1 MAWPVIFI
9 TLVTLIIINA
19 FYVAAEFSTVSA
31 RRSKLTQLAS
41 EGNLLAGFL
50 FSIVSDPQKLDTYI
64 ASCQIGITAS
74 SLIVGFYGQA
84 QLTPVFAPL
93 LTKYTYISLGA
104 AQTITA
110 AGILIFLTGLQ
121 VLFGE
126 LVPKSIA
133 IQYPERLAMYTALPM
148 RWSIVIFKPLIWLF
162 NGSGQL
168 ILRIAG
174 ASAIHEPVH
183 VHEPYEI
190 MMLFEESSAGGLLDN
205 VERSL
210 LINSLQM
217 RQLSVRQVM
226 IPRNR
231 MLSASVDL
239 DSDELLSLLADSP
252 YSRMPLYEGSIEHI
266 VGIIHLKDLLCLK
279 IQTGQH
285 GVREAMRPV
294 LFVPET
300 MPVDKVFS
308 ELQNKRYHV
317 ATVLDE
323 FGGTSGIVT
332 LEDLI
337 EEIFGELQDEFDTD
351 TTPLISV
358 LQNNQ
363 IRVRGD
369 MLVADLNEI
378 MDLRLPC
385 AGIDTVGGLVLSL
398 LGRVPEQGEN
408 VDLGE
413 ISCVVDEMDGY
424 GVTAIRIEATPKQIA
439 RVRKFGYHD

>member
-1 MAWPVIFI
+1 
-9 TLVTLIIINA
+9 
-19 FYVAAEFSTVSA
+19 
-31 RRSKLTQLAS
+31 
-41 EGNLLAGFL
+41 
-50 FSIVSDPQKLDTYI
+50 
-64 ASCQIGITAS
+64 
-74 SLIVGFYGQA
+74 
-84 QLTPVFAPL
+84 
-93 LTKYTYISLGA
+93 
-104 AQTITA
+104 
-110 AGILIFLTGLQ
+110 
-121 VLFGE
+121 
-126 LVPKSIA
+126 
-133 IQYPERLAMYTALPM
+133 
-148 RWSIVIFKPLIWLF
+148 
-162 NGSGQL
+162 
-168 ILRIAG
+168 
-174 ASAIHEPVH
+174 
-183 VHEPYEI
+183 
-190 MMLFEESSAGGLLDN
+190 
-205 VERSL
+205 
-210 LINSLQM
+210 
-217 RQLSVRQVM
+217 
-226 IPRNR
+226 
-231 MLSASVDL
+231 
-239 DSDELLSLLADSP
+239 
-252 YSRMPLYEGSIEHI
+252 MPLYEGSIEHI

-279 IQTGQH
+279 IQTGQQ

-385 AGIDTVGGLVLSL
+385 VGIDTVGGLVLSL

-424 GVTAIRIEATPKQIA
+424 GVTAIQIEATPKQIA